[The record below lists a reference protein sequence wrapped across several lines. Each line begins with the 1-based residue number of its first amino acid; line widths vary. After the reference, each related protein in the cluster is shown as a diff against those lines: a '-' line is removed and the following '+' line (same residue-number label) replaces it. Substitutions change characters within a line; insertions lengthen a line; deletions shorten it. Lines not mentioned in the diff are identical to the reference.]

1 MNYNCTTICIYI
13 ATYVHNNNYEIST
26 ITLRKLCSTEALK
39 SMQTTI
45 HYFIDLHMLATHSS
59 QT

>member
-1 MNYNCTTICIYI
+1 MNYNRTTICIYI
-13 ATYVHNNNYEIST
+13 AAYVHNNNYEIST

-45 HYFIDLHMLATHSS
+45 HA
-59 QT
+59 